1 MSHPTYCSDGAC
13 TQGEHATSIPIGSVG
28 GLCLSACVGGWVHC
42 TGRDPAWPWNIY
54 ARLRITSGEAT
65 ELRTLVIA
73 ELHFVSVPTVRQMRR
88 APIDWIER
96 RANDP
101 EMKSQILA
109 AIERAGGVSHP
120 HSCPA

>member
-1 MSHPTYCSDGAC
+1 
-13 TQGEHATSIPIGSVG
+13 
-28 GLCLSACVGGWVHC
+28 VHC

>member
-28 GLCLSACVGGWVHC
+28 GLCLSII
-42 TGRDPAWPWNIY
+42 P
-54 ARLRITSGEAT
+54 GEAT
-65 ELRTLVIA
+65 ELITLVIA

-96 RANDP
+96 RANDS
-101 EMKSQILA
+101 EMKSHILA
-109 AIERAGGVSHP
+109 AIERAGDVSHP